1 MKSTRNIT
9 FSFIFLSILFLC
21 VLFSEEKEDKSLL
34 LQIGE
39 RDYKNKVME
48 IFPDQIC
55 SQREGKPVSFLKMIK
70 DMKGSRFVYVGETHN
85 SLPMHDIQLKIIQA
99 LYEQDDNLSI
109 GLEMLPLSTQEILNK
124 WSLGTLAQD
133 EFIREIEWYVNWNYN
148 FGFYEKIFEFAKE
161 NKIPLYALNVPRE
174 IIKEIRMKGWKSLSE
189 KDKKLVPQPDLTDEE
204 HRILIRTIFEST
216 EIPYQMKGKSLEI
229 AFEGLYRAQS
239 AWDEVMAF
247 NAVRAGKEKK
257 MVVLAG
263 SGHLLYNLGINRRAY
278 KRIRLP
284 FKTVVSLAVPGGK
297 ENVEVSRSL
306 ADYVW
311 GIPEQERPAFPSV
324 GLSFRKFDGLHNLVV
339 ERKPIDGVAKGADFE
354 KGDVVLSVDGKVFYG
369 LNQLRVYLA
378 RFIWEEEAKFR
389 LVRKAQELE
398 VTLRFK
404 MPEEKKDKEKEN
416 KVQSPFPISPVL

>member
-1 MKSTRNIT
+1 
-9 FSFIFLSILFLC
+9 
-21 VLFSEEKEDKSLL
+21 
-34 LQIGE
+34 
-39 RDYKNKVME
+39 ME

-55 SQREGKPVSFLKMIK
+55 SQREGKPVPFLKMIK

-99 LYEQDDNLSI
+99 LYEQDNNLSI

-189 KDKKLVPQPDLTDEE
+189 EDKKLVPQPDLTDEE
-204 HRILIRTIFEST
+204 HRILIRTIFESA
-216 EIPYQMKGKSLEI
+216 EIPHQMKGKSLEI

-247 NAVRAGKEKK
+247 NAVRAVKEKK

-284 FKTVVSLAVPGGK
+284 FKTVVSLAVPRGK
-297 ENVEVSRSL
+297 DNLEVSRSL

-324 GLSFRKFDGLHNLVV
+324 GLSFKKFDGLDNLVV

-354 KGDVVLSVDGKVFYG
+354 KGDVVLSVDGKVFDG
-369 LNQLRVYLA
+369 LNRLRVYLA
-378 RFIWEEEAKFR
+378 RFSWEEEAKFR
-389 LVRKAQELE
+389 LLRKAQELE

>member
-1 MKSTRNIT
+1 MKLARLIK
-9 FSFIFLSILFLC
+9 FFLIFLPILFLGF
-21 VLFSEEKEDKSLL
+21 LFNEEKEDKSLL

-39 RDYKNKVME
+39 RDYRDKIME
-48 IFPDQIC
+48 IFPGQIY
-55 SQREGKPVSFLKMIK
+55 SQREGRSVSFLKMIK
-70 DMKGSRFVYVGETHN
+70 DMIESRFVYIGETHN

-99 LYEQDDNLSI
+99 LYEQDNGLSI
-109 GLEMLPLSTQEILNK
+109 GLEMVPLSTQEILNK
-124 WSLGTLAQD
+124 WSLGTLPQD

-174 IIKEIRMKGWKSLSE
+174 IIKEIRRNGWNSLSE
-189 KDKKLVPQPDLTDEE
+189 EAKKLVPQPDLADEE
-204 HRILIRTIFEST
+204 HRILVRTIFESA
-216 EIPYQMKGKSLEI
+216 EIPHQMKGQSLEI

-247 NAVRAGKEKK
+247 NAVGAGKEKK

-278 KRIRLP
+278 KRSGLP
-284 FKTVVSLAVPGGK
+284 FKTVISLAVPRGK
-297 ENVEVSRSL
+297 ESLEVSRSL

-311 GIPEQERPAFPSV
+311 GIPEQERPAFPSI
-324 GLSFRKFDGLHNLVV
+324 GLSFKKFDDLDNLVV

-354 KGDVVLSVDGKVFYG
+354 KGDVVLSVDGKVFDDI
-369 LNQLRVYLA
+369 NQLRMYLA
-378 RFIWEEEAKFR
+378 RFNWDEEAKFR

-404 MPEEKKDKEKEN
+404 MPEEKRDKEKEN
-416 KVQSPFPISPVL
+416 KAHESVSH